1 MQSQS
6 DVTVVI
12 MLKCS
17 IRTVGIRQH
26 VSAIRNIAE
35 CVASDSASMARSAEY
50 HIQGCTGLLIYRPA
64 GIYNISPDKRK
75 LHRR

>member
-1 MQSQS
+1 
-6 DVTVVI
+6 

-17 IRTVGIRQH
+17 MCTVGIRQS
-26 VSAIRNIAE
+26 VSASRRKAE
-35 CVASDSASMARSAEY
+35 CVASDSESIARSAEY
-50 HIQGCTGLLIYRPA
+50 HRQGCTGLLIYRPA